1 MLKEQ
6 IELLKKEVVEYS
18 LFIEN
23 IIKSNI
29 EGIGKNNRDILT
41 QIIEKDEPKTN
52 LIEIEIEN
60 RCIDLIARY
69 QPKAIDLRMIIMSL
83 KMNNDLERIADHSAN
98 IANSSL
104 YIVERPEIKE
114 MKRIKRMFEEVL
126 DMFEDSIKSFI
137 YMNANLASDV
147 CKRDDYIDKLRLTI
161 LRSLISKIR
170 TNPDKVECILHIERI
185 TKNLERIA
193 DLTTNLCEDIIYI
206 VDGKIIKHKNL

>member
-137 YMNANLASDV
+137 YMNANLANDV

-170 TNPDKVECILHIERI
+170 TNPDKVEGILHIERI

>member
-104 YIVERPEIKE
+104 YIIERPEIKE

-126 DMFEDSIKSFI
+126 DMFEDSIKSFV
-137 YMNANLASDV
+137 YMNANLANDV

-170 TNPDKVECILHIERI
+170 TNPDKVEGILHIERI

-193 DLTTNLCEDIIYI
+193 DLTTNLCEDIIFI

>member
-104 YIVERPEIKE
+104 YIIERPEIKE

-137 YMNANLASDV
+137 YMNANLANDV

-170 TNPDKVECILHIERI
+170 TNPDKVEGILHIERI

-193 DLTTNLCEDIIYI
+193 DLTTNLCEDIIFI

>member
-6 IELLKKEVVEYS
+6 IELLKKEVIEYS

-23 IIKSNI
+23 IIKNNI
-29 EGIGKNNRDILT
+29 EGIEKNNRDILI

-60 RCIDLIARY
+60 KCIDLIARY

-104 YIVERPEIKE
+104 YIIERPEIKE
-114 MKRIKRMFEEVL
+114 MKSIKRMSEEVL

-137 YMNANLASDV
+137 QMNANLASAV
-147 CKRDDYIDKLRLTI
+147 YKRDDYIDKLRLTI
-161 LRSLISKIR
+161 LKSLIGTIR
-170 TNPDKVECILHIERI
+170 TNPDNVESIFHIERI

-193 DLTTNLCEDIIYI
+193 DLTTNLCEDIIFI
-206 VDGKIIKHKNL
+206 VEGKIIKHKNL

>member
-6 IELLKKEVVEYS
+6 IELLKKEVIEYS

-23 IIKSNI
+23 IIKNNI
-29 EGIGKNNRDILT
+29 EGIEKNNRDILI

-60 RCIDLIARY
+60 KCIDLIARY

-104 YIVERPEIKE
+104 YIIERPEIKE
-114 MKRIKRMFEEVL
+114 MKSIKRMSDEVL

-137 YMNANLASDV
+137 QMNANLASAV
-147 CKRDDYIDKLRLTI
+147 YKRDDYIDKLRLTI
-161 LRSLISKIR
+161 LKSLIGTIR
-170 TNPDKVECILHIERI
+170 TNPDNVESIFHIERI

-193 DLTTNLCEDIIYI
+193 DLTTNLCEDIIFI
-206 VDGKIIKHKNL
+206 VEGKIIKHKNL

>member
-114 MKRIKRMFEEVL
+114 MKSIKRMFEEVL

-137 YMNANLASDV
+137 YMNANLANDV

-170 TNPDKVECILHIERI
+170 TNPDKVEGILHIERI

>member
-170 TNPDKVECILHIERI
+170 TNPDKVEGILHIERI